1 MTYTLVP
8 EDVTMGSLLWAEV
21 VLLGFSAVVIPLV
34 TPTIYVPLDP
44 KVYTLFVS
52 NVRGM
57 GILKYHCS

>member
-44 KVYTLFVS
+44 KVYILFVS
-52 NVRGM
+52 SVRGM
-57 GILKYHCS
+57 GILKYCS